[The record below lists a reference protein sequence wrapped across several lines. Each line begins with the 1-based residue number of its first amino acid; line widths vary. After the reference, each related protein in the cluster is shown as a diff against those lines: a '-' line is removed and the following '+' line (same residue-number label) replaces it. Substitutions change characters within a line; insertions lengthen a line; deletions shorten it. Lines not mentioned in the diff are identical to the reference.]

1 MGGESPRT
9 QFSDGIATSVFKV
22 IASAMHGK
30 TRSRQR
36 SSNHSQTDSWA
47 AFIIVAKTRDILE
60 AFDVGLQKKFA
71 SSISGT
77 D

>member
-9 QFSDGIATSVFKV
+9 QFSDGIATSVFRV

-30 TRSRQR
+30 IRCRQR

-60 AFDVGLQKKFA
+60 ASVVGLQMKFA